1 MCNINRTTRSNTRI
15 GIVARFHLINV
26 PLYMVQWYQPL
37 QRDGYQCRLK
47 DFSPK
52 PVLGKS
58 SIPDIIQTPKKSN
71 VSSNTSS
78 NLLPKQILSR
88 RQVLTSKDNDA
99 PSKLSGMDED
109 ISSESSGF
117 SGSATKPKIQL
128 HSFTLFCRIKVPSC
142 LIPCNR
148 TCLF

>member
-1 MCNINRTTRSNTRI
+1 
-15 GIVARFHLINV
+15 
-26 PLYMVQWYQPL
+26 MVQWYQPL

-88 RQVLTSKDNDA
+88 RQALTSKDNDA

-128 HSFTLFCRIKVPSC
+128 HIFYPFLPDKSAIMLDPMQSDMSFLNPMRHS
-142 LIPCNR
+142 
-148 TCLF
+148 